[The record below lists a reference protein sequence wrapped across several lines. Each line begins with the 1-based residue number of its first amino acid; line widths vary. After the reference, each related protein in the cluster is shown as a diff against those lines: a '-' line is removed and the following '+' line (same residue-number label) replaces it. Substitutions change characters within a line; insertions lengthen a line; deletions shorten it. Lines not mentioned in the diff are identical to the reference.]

1 MGKNKEKKTLKKKS
15 GDLLETAPA
24 CVRICENLQKDQLQT
39 IKDKESPITDVSM
52 SMESLPE
59 KPKKKQKRKHLSE
72 QQAEN
77 EQSSTEPHTEAPQEN
92 RKLKKKKKLRTEA
105 VNHDKDT
112 KDEDVEHSIST
123 EEPPRKKKKRE
134 KTKEV
139 NDAKESETQRNE
151 KREEPPTRKKRKK
164 KKLKVSKENIAEKR
178 RETEEVNLAVGSET
192 RSNEELA
199 KEKKKKKDKS
209 KDKDGDNLAKQSETV
224 QSPETFPNII
234 SPAVKEEDTGI
245 QIRESAG
252 IDASLLKQLK
262 EFIPDIESKEPV
274 SISKM
279 IKYDLP
285 RFKEFKQQGIS
296 VNHGRFTAQENER
309 LRKNVRDFMAL
320 TAIDSATKLF
330 FTHRFKQD
338 QENIKKLKV
347 MYKFFERIAEGI
359 PRSCY
364 YVYARGRRMFDEQN
378 YQGEFTKAELHTLNK
393 LHNLHGNN
401 WKKISELTGR
411 SALSLQKRYTQLAN
425 KEGPWSKKEV
435 QRLLRAVR
443 DHIVSQIPGGAS
455 SSGSMRVMKETLYK
469 RLPLQKIAM
478 KVKTRSWTQCREKWM
493 GILAVKMSFGA
504 VCTEKKSLDVQVKLI
519 KGMYEMDVDDA
530 AHVNWEDLT
539 ALIGDVPPAYVQR
552 KWHKLKVCHVPEWQR
567 KCFADIVDFLYEN
580 VLPQLEQKLMSYKD
594 LDETQHNENE
604 ESYLLSDIFQDIN
617 EDEDGDD
624 DEEEDNNEGN
634 KEKETQ

>member
-1 MGKNKEKKTLKKKS
+1 MGKTKEKKTRKQKS
-15 GDLLETAPA
+15 GYLLETAPV
-24 CVRICENLQKDQLQT
+24 CVLTCENLQEDQLQT
-39 IKDKESPITDVSM
+39 IKDKENPITDISV

-72 QQAEN
+72 QQSEN
-77 EQSSTEPHTEAPQEN
+77 EKSSTEPHTEGHLEN

-105 VNHDKDT
+105 VNRDKET

-134 KTKEV
+134 KTKEG
-139 NDAKESETQRNE
+139 NKAKELETQRNE
-151 KREEPPTRKKRKK
+151 KSEESPTRKKKK
-164 KKLKVSKENIAEKR
+164 KNKLKASKENIARKR
-178 RETEEVNLAVGSET
+178 KETEEVNSAVESET
-192 RSNEELA
+192 RSNEVLA
-199 KEKKKKKDKS
+199 KEKKKKNHKS
-209 KDKDGDNLAKQSETV
+209 KDKDSGNLAKQSKNV
-224 QSPETFPNII
+224 QPNII
-234 SPAVKEEDTGI
+234 SPDVKEEETGI
-245 QIRESAG
+245 QIKESTG
-252 IDASLLKQLK
+252 IDASLLMQLK

-347 MYKFFERIAEGI
+347 TYKFFERIAEGI

-455 SSGSMRVMKETLYK
+455 SSGSIRVMKETLYK

-478 KVKTRSWTQCREKWM
+478 KVKTRSWSQCREKWM

-580 VLPQLEQKLMSYKD
+580 VLPQLEQKLMSYQD

-617 EDEDGDD
+617 EDEDVDD
-624 DEEEDNNEGN
+624 DEEEEEENNEGN